1 MNSQTDH
8 PLSPNQAKKTIKSIN
23 KLSKK
28 LSSDNIEVNSFGA
41 ATFSRSD
48 LINAATFMVF
58 TIIALNMNLNS
69 NAFIFYK
76 LGIFLP
82 IATSFILI
90 KNFTRNEK
98 IKFIS
103 ISIFQLLSSS
113 TAFGLLIPNKEGEE
127 LDINFHLNA
136 EFDDLAFFAIWISI
150 IFSFSKN
157 SLAYIDYAKKL
168 FIGLTIIKSIIIQII
183 IGTLVTKII
192 IYVIFYVLI
201 IWTEFY
207 FITDRLTKENESL
220 KSSWEKASADLK
232 EDLKKFEEEIE
243 NSYNDIISSFGA
255 SEADEILLKLRLLKF
270 QLMIEENPVNN
281 SSTRKLKKNDIVPKI
296 FSSKNVSHSFSMTS
310 FNPMN
315 QEDKYQKVLIYT
327 YY

>member
-1 MNSQTDH
+1 MNSQIDH
-8 PLSPNQAKKTIKSIN
+8 PISPNQAKKTIKSIN
-23 KLSKK
+23 TLSQK

-41 ATFSRSD
+41 TTFSRSD

-58 TIIALNMNLNS
+58 TIIALNMNLNN

-76 LGIFLP
+76 LGIFFP
-82 IATSFILI
+82 IAISFILI
-90 KNFTRNEK
+90 KNFTRNER

-113 TAFGLLIPNKEGEE
+113 TAFSLLMPNKEGEE

-183 IGTLVTKII
+183 IGALITKII
-192 IYVIFYVLI
+192 VYVIFYVLI
-201 IWTEFY
+201 VWTEFY
-207 FITDRLTKENESL
+207 FIMDRLTKENESL
-220 KSSWEKASADLK
+220 KSSWDKASADLK
-232 EDLKKFEEEIE
+232 EDLKKFEKEIE
-243 NSYNDIISSFGA
+243 TSYNDIISSFGA

-281 SSTRKLKKNDIVPKI
+281 SSTRKFKKYDIVPKI
-296 FSSKNVSHSFSMTS
+296 LSTKNPSHSISMTS
-310 FNPMN
+310 FNAMN
-315 QEDKYQKVLIYT
+315 QEEKYQKVLFHT
-327 YY
+327 Y